1 MNIDAELESWRE
13 QWQSETALPV
23 DLRRRVER
31 QTRWMKAALVGD
43 LLVTLV
49 IGGGVIWAAA
59 RSPQTDMFVLAG
71 MTWVFI
77 AAAWAFT
84 LWVNHRNW
92 SPSAMDTAAFIDL
105 SIRRCRGRLA
115 AVRFGVVLFVT
126 EIVFCLAWIYQHD
139 IRGQRP
145 LLTWLL
151 FGSLEIDIT
160 WLFTIVFAGLMVWYR
175 RKKRAELEYLLR
187 LSKPE

>member
-13 QWQSETALPV
+13 QWQSKAAVPV

-31 QTRWMKAALVGD
+31 QTLWMKLALVGD
-43 LLVTLV
+43 LLVTVV
-49 IGGGVIWAAA
+49 IGGGVLWLAAQ
-59 RSPQTDMFVLAG
+59 SQETDMFVLAG

-77 AAAWAFT
+77 AAAWAFA

-92 SPSAMDTAAFIDL
+92 SPSELDTAAFVDL

-139 IRGQRP
+139 PQGHRA
-145 LLTWLL
+145 LLPWLL
-151 FGSLEIDIT
+151 FGSIEIDIA
-160 WLFTIVFAGLMVWYR
+160 WFFTAVFTGFVLWYR
-175 RKKRAELEYLLR
+175 RKKRAELEYLLG
-187 LSKPE
+187 LSE